1 MNQKVLDNNLEV
13 RVIKHYHVTCENGKD
28 TYYRGYVNL
37 KNVLYS

>member
-1 MNQKVLDNNLEV
+1 MNQKVLENNLEV
-13 RVIKHYHVTCENGKD
+13 RVIKHYVTCENGKD